1 MKYLVVLSTILLL
14 AACATTDPYTGES
27 RASNTAKGA
36 GVGAVAGA
44 VIGAA
49 SASRS
54 DRARGA
60 LTGAVAGGAIGGG
73 VGYYMDRQETKL
85 REELQG
91 TGVQVSREGDKLRLI
106 MPGNITFATS
116 RHEIRSEFYPVLNSV
131 ARVVNEFNQTIL
143 VISGHTDSTGGDQLN
158 QTLSE
163 NRAQSVADY
172 LASREVSRLRME
184 TYGFGPRYPVASNS
198 TPVGREQ
205 NRRVELELVPVE

>member
-1 MKYLVVLSTILLL
+1 MKYLVVLSTLLLL

-60 LTGAVAGGAIGGG
+60 ITGAVAGGAIGGG
-73 VGYYMDRQETKL
+73 VGYYMDRQEAKL

-91 TGVQVSREGDKLRLI
+91 TGVQVSREGDTLRLI
-106 MPGNITFATS
+106 
-116 RHEIRSEFYPVLNSV
+116 RSE
-131 ARVVNEFNQTIL
+131 E
-143 VISGHTDSTGGDQLN
+143 
-158 QTLSE
+158 
-163 NRAQSVADY
+163 
-172 LASREVSRLRME
+172 
-184 TYGFGPRYPVASNS
+184 
-198 TPVGREQ
+198 
-205 NRRVELELVPVE
+205 RRVGEGGR